1 MEGKRL
7 KKAISTAMETGM
19 IMLQN
24 GAETYR
30 VEETITRMISSKTT
44 SNVEVFVMSTGII
57 LGTEIDGEPYT
68 TVARVPSIG
77 LDLETIARA
86 NFFSRIFTQG
96 EMTDE
101 ETDIILKELKSPP
114 KFSKP
119 IRYAF
124 SGMAGGFFVLM
135 FGGSF
140 VEFVLA
146 YIASS
151 LTVFSMDKLAELNL
165 NFFVKN
171 ILGGL
176 LSALSSIFLVFLM
189 GLLSIGADFNT
200 VIIGPLMTLVPGV
213 SLTNGIRDLMS
224 GELIAGTT
232 KMMEALFI
240 AIALAFGGGIVLQV
254 IIAFVLCTRYLP
266 KGTYPRVPKG
276 TFPLGTLCSFC
287 FSYNCS
293 AYSCKSGY
301 LPV

>member
-1 MEGKRL
+1 MEETTL
-7 KKAISTAMETGM
+7 KKAIATAVETGM

-30 VEETITRMISSKTT
+30 VEETINRMISSKTN
-44 SNVEVFVMSTGII
+44 SPVEVFVMSTGII
-57 LGTEIDGEPYT
+57 VGAHINGEPYT
-68 TVARVPSIG
+68 TVSRVPSIG

-86 NFFSRIFTQG
+86 NSFSRIFTQG
-96 EMTDE
+96 DMTQE
-101 ETDIILKELKSPP
+101 ETEIILSELRSPP

-146 YIASS
+146 YMASS
-151 LTVFSMDKLAELNL
+151 ITVFSMDKLTVRKL

-176 LSALSSIFLVFLM
+176 ISA
-189 GLLSIGADFNT
+189 LLSIFMVFLVGGISMTADFNT

-213 SLTNGIRDLMS
+213 SLTNGIRDLIS

-240 AIALAFGGGIVLQV
+240 AIALAFGVGIVLQG
-254 IIAFVLCTRYLP
+254 IIAFI
-266 KGTYPRVPKG
+266 
-276 TFPLGTLCSFC
+276 
-287 FSYNCS
+287 
-293 AYSCKSGY
+293 
-301 LPV
+301 